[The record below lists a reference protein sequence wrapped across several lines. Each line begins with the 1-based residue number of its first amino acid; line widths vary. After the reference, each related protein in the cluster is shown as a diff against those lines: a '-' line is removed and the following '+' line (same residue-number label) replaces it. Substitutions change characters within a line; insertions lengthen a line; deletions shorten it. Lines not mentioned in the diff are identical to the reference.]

1 MDPSTERTIKS
12 LEEEIE
18 TQRLANQELVRA
30 LQNQK
35 AEQLKIVQGRHHCLE
50 LFQVLLKDQE
60 VERRAAADLVT
71 CLQEIGEWRADMSV
85 LRRAAEV
92 LRANAISL
100 SVHRHGL
107 DQTNRFIKK
116 LQDERNQLLAQL
128 LEAES
133 EIARL
138 QILVSTPMSL
148 EQRAAEPAFTAPSP
162 I

>member
-1 MDPSTERTIKS
+1 MDPKTESTIKR
-12 LEEEIE
+12 LEEELE

-30 LQNQK
+30 MQYQE
-35 AEQLKIVQGRHHCLE
+35 AEQLKIDQGRHRSLE
-50 LFQVLLKDQE
+50 FFQGLVKEQD

-71 CLQEIGEWRADMSV
+71 CLQEIGEWRAEMSV

-92 LRANAISL
+92 LRGNAISL
-100 SVHRHGL
+100 AAHRNGI

-116 LQDERNQLLAQL
+116 LQDERNQLRAQL

-148 EQRAAEPAFTAPSP
+148 EQRAAEPAFTSPSSV
-162 I
+162 

>member
-1 MDPSTERTIKS
+1 MNPKTESTIKR
-12 LEEEIE
+12 LEEELE
-18 TQRLANQELVRA
+18 TQRLANQELVCA
-30 LQNQK
+30 LQNQE
-35 AEQLKIVQGRHHCLE
+35 ADQLKIDQGRHRSLE
-50 LFQVLLKDQE
+50 FFQGLVKEQAA
-60 VERRAAADLVT
+60 ERRAAADLVT
-71 CLQEIGEWRADMSV
+71 CLQEIGEWRAEMSV

-100 SVHRHGL
+100 AAHRNGV

-116 LQDERNQLLAQL
+116 LQDERNQLRAQL

-148 EQRAAEPAFTAPSP
+148 EQREAEPAFTSPSP
-162 I
+162 V